1 MRKSEEAKK
10 WSTGYPM
17 EREAV
22 PCVPETDTVLR
33 IPATLTLGDPWWEE
47 PRDSACDLIRR

>member
-10 WSTGYPM
+10 WSTGCPM

-33 IPATLTLGDPWWEE
+33 IPATLTVGDP
-47 PRDSACDLIRR
+47 